1 MRPPS
6 RAARGA
12 ALRPAR
18 VAAKREL
25 KGGDKLDAA
34 IKAIATKVEKGGTLR
49 VGFLEG
55 ATYPAEKGKPALH
68 VAQVA
73 FWDEFGTVRAPS
85 RPFFRTTIAK
95 ESPTWGENLSK
106 AVVHYGY
113 NGELALRAV
122 GQAMRD
128 DVEASIQRW
137 TTPPNTPSTIA
148 RKGFNK
154 PLVHTAVMLRSPD
167 FEVVK

>member
-1 MRPPS
+1 MAVKS
-6 RAARGA
+6 T
-12 ALRPAR
+12 LS
-18 VAAKREL
+18 
-25 KGGDKLDAA
+25 GGKKLDLA
-34 IKAIATKVEKGGTLR
+34 IQSIAQKVEKGGVLR

-55 ATYPAEKGKPALH
+55 ATYPATKKGPGLS

-73 FWDEFGTVRAPS
+73 FWNEFGTVRAPP

-95 ESPTWGENLSK
+95 ESGTWGENLGK
-106 AVVHYGY
+106 AVVFYKY

-137 TTPPNTPSTIA
+137 TTPPNAPSTIA
-148 RKGFNK
+148 KKGFDK
-154 PLVHTAVMLRSPD
+154 PLIHTAVMLRSPD
-167 FEVVK
+167 FEVVAK